1 MKNLNERMHHD
12 TIQLSGAQKYVLSKL
27 IAVETPLN
35 AYEAVSRGKNV
46 VAARDMLTKLGLM
59 TFSENDAQITEQGKE
74 AMRKENLLDEMGELT
89 EEGQIW
95 GFANSP
101 EEAAQAEHAQTGKPE
116 APVTP
121 SQQQEPQAGN
131 MPTDVANVATQDA
144 GAPDAFSLE
153 SLELIQ
159 DIRAHLKEEEFLKK
173 SKL

>member
-1 MKNLNERMHHD
+1 MHHD
-12 TIQLSGAQKYVLSKL
+12 TIQLSGAQKYVLAKL

-35 AYEAVSRGKNV
+35 AYEEVSRGQNV

-59 TFSENDAQITEQGKE
+59 TFSENDAQITENGKE

-95 GFANSP
+95 GYAASP

-121 SQQQEPQAGN
+121 SQQQEPQGGN
-131 MPTDVANVATQDA
+131 MPTDIGNVATQDD
-144 GAPDAFSLE
+144 GAPDQFSLE

-159 DIRAHLKEEEFLKK
+159 GIREQLKEEKFLKK
-173 SKL
+173 AKL

>member
-1 MKNLNERMHHD
+1 MDNLNERMHHD

-116 APVTP
+116 APVDP
-121 SQQQEPQAGN
+121 SQQQDPLGGATPTE
-131 MPTDVANVATQDA
+131 MPSAATQDDN
-144 GAPDAFSLE
+144 APDQFSLE

-159 DIRAHLKEEEFLKK
+159 GARTQLKEEEFLKK

>member
-1 MKNLNERMHHD
+1 MNTINERTHHD
-12 TIQLSGAQKYVLSKL
+12 TIQLSGAQKYVLAKL

-35 AYEAVSRGKNV
+35 AYEAVSRGQNV

-59 TFSENDAQITEQGKE
+59 TFSENDAQITEQGRE

-89 EEGQIW
+89 EEGQLW
-95 GFANSP
+95 GFASSP

-121 SQQQEPQAGN
+121 SQQQEPQGGASPTE
-131 MPTDVANVATQDA
+131 MPSAAVQDDNS
-144 GAPDAFSLE
+144 PDAFSLE

-159 DIRAHLKEEEFLKK
+159 TARKLLKEAEFLKK
-173 SKL
+173 AKL